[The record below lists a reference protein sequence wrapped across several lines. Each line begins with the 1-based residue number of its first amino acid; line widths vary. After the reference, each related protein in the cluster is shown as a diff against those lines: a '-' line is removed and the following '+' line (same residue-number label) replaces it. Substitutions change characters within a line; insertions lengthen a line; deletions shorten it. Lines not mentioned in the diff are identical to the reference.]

1 MLASTKIPKPNKDH
15 FTNLS
20 SDKIEIDNGH
30 LNSQY
35 DDMHSANRM
44 ALMTEAAVNLAAA
57 MRIGQQ
63 QQQNQHQQNNQ
74 QNNQQQHQVSSRCRN
89 GNNNAN

>member
-1 MLASTKIPKPNKDH
+1 MNP
-15 FTNLS
+15 
-20 SDKIEIDNGH
+20 
-30 LNSQY
+30 QY
-35 DDMHSANRM
+35 DDLHSANRM

-74 QNNQQQHQVSSRCRN
+74 QNNQQQHQVSGPNCVITSLFLE
-89 GNNNAN
+89 

>member
-1 MLASTKIPKPNKDH
+1 MENYSN
-15 FTNLS
+15 
-20 SDKIEIDNGH
+20 IDNGH
-30 LNSQY
+30 LNPQY
-35 DDMHSANRM
+35 DDLHSANRM

-74 QNNQQQHQVSSRCRN
+74 QNNQQQHQVCDLLLNDNFKRFVQLFIFMITMSKTN
-89 GNNNAN
+89 

>member
-1 MLASTKIPKPNKDH
+1 MFHCHCFLHT
-15 FTNLS
+15 
-20 SDKIEIDNGH
+20 DNGH
-30 LNSQY
+30 LNPPY
-35 DDMHSANRM
+35 DDLHSANRM

-74 QNNQQQHQVSSRCRN
+74 QNSQQQHQVS
-89 GNNNAN
+89 

>member
-1 MLASTKIPKPNKDH
+1 MAKFGFVKIKSRQMILH
-15 FTNLS
+15 WLENLTIPIVLLFFPFS
-20 SDKIEIDNGH
+20 IDNGH
-30 LNSQY
+30 LNSPY
-35 DDMHSANRM
+35 DDLHSANRM

-74 QNNQQQHQVSSRCRN
+74 QNNQQQHQVS
-89 GNNNAN
+89 